1 MANLSLRRKTASFES
16 LARRGEGAFRN
27 CQFSVGL
34 RDYGSSRRSPRS
46 KPVGNCNGSASRRM
60 PFYQLSNSSEPVRL
74 VARHGGQQNQILH
87 TRLLYEDAQE
97 DYCNEECDKGKQVMS
112 LSCGLENE
120 CSESKLHAPAK
131 VFQSSVPPKNHGKF
145 LGSHFI
151 NWKKE
156 EQTTTTRYL
165 PISEA
170 LGLSSSTKCMKTT
183 SSSRIVSTNH
193 LNESMLDT
201 DMLTPL
207 KTFAKR
213 TESSKKGKSVID
225 DEDAKYYHSRNKVRR
240 CFKSEKKPSFAAFK

>member
-1 MANLSLRRKTASFES
+1 
-16 LARRGEGAFRN
+16 
-27 CQFSVGL
+27 
-34 RDYGSSRRSPRS
+34 
-46 KPVGNCNGSASRRM
+46 
-60 PFYQLSNSSEPVRL
+60 
-74 VARHGGQQNQILH
+74 
-87 TRLLYEDAQE
+87 
-97 DYCNEECDKGKQVMS
+97 MS

-193 LNESMLDT
+193 LNDQEFNNQVSAEEKEFNESMLDT